1 MIYRLIYKFFLSSL
15 FLSSLVCA
23 QEQIN
28 DERIDLSSTKEAARQ
43 QTGRELKVLAP
54 TLSAEEIDPAVLN
67 RLLQE
72 IARDPE
78 IVKFRLAVNDS
89 KLQDIFITLSN
100 ARTFINTNEMANV
113 RSMCQAWNRSTKSGE
128 DRINEAL
135 AAYEKRDGFTKR
147 FIANFYEIVISDIQ
161 HGLSAQALLSFNN
174 YMDDRRRRMAS
185 AGAVTTGIATQNA
198 RSGAEAVAFHCGPSR
213 QAK

>member
-1 MIYRLIYKFFLSSL
+1 MIYRLNHSLLLSSL
-15 FLSSLVCA
+15 FLSSIVFA
-23 QEQIN
+23 QEQIG
-28 DERIDLSSTKEAARQ
+28 DKGVDLNSIKESVRK

-54 TLSAEEIDPAVLN
+54 TLTAEEIDPAVLN

-78 IVKFRLAVNDS
+78 TLKSRIAVDDS

-100 ARTFINTNEMANV
+100 ARAFINTNEMANV
-113 RSMCQAWNRSTKSGE
+113 RAMCQAWNRSTHSGE

-135 AAYEKRDGFTKR
+135 NAYEKRDGFTKR
-147 FIANFYEIVISDIQ
+147 FIANFYENVLSDIQ
-161 HGLSAQALLSFNN
+161 YGLSEQALLSFNN
-174 YMDDRRRRMAS
+174 YMDDRRRRMAR

-198 RSGAEAVAFHCGPSR
+198 RSGAEAVTFHCGPVR
-213 QAK
+213 